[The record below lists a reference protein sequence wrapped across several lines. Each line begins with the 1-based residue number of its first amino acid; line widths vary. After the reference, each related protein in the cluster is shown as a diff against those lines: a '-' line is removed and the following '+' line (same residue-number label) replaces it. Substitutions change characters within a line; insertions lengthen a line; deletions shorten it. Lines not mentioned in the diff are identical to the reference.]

1 MHHILAWILFL
12 SLTTTLSHATSA
24 PSSKQPESPFDTIGL
39 RLGGDVNADVSLTSY
54 ELFVTSEPQWSC
66 ELSEKVNAGI
76 GYEAAIGALAG
87 EGEVAADLHFGF
99 SLKFA
104 HQSIPVSVI
113 ITTGPSLYSE
123 DSFGDFDIGGH
134 IHFTSSFGLN
144 WKMCE
149 SWALEYRIQHTSN
162 AGLEDN
168 NPGLDMHAVA
178 LTRSF

>member
-1 MHHILAWILFL
+1 MHQISAWILFVSLSATL
-12 SLTTTLSHATSA
+12 SLAAHAASFE
-24 PSSKQPESPFDTIGL
+24 QPESPLNTIGL
-39 RLGGDVNADVSLTSY
+39 RLGADVNADVSLTNY
-54 ELFVTSEPQWSC
+54 ELFVTSELQWSWD
-66 ELSEKVNAGI
+66 LSEKVNASI
-76 GYEAAIGALAG
+76 GYESAIGALAG
-87 EGEVAADLHFGF
+87 EGAANLHFGF

-104 HQSIPVSVI
+104 HQSIPVSAI